1 MKWLLKRVAAGV
13 AALLVVVVAA
23 GALLGMRFSGDKADW
38 AAGAGGD
45 AAWLS
50 GEWLT
55 GERGA
60 GDRDTLK
67 ARVERAGIG
76 ELYVLAGTI
85 GADGTVEGAGGSE
98 EAADFLAWAAEEL
111 PDVRVLAWLRH
122 RADGSSL
129 VEDRFDEEGREE
141 LSAAAGSMAGA
152 GFAGVHLDVAPVS
165 VNDPSYPVLLES
177 VREEIGDDAVLSVQA
192 LPVELVPGLR
202 VPYFAIDRG
211 ERYWSKG
218 YLRRVAE
225 RADVVVIPGHGS
237 GMPVGSMYGGYMVRQ
252 VEEAAEALDEERV
265 EDTAVRFGIPAYEGE
280 EWGPESGSE
289 DAATALEAVRIG
301 MTKAGAPR
309 MRDRD
314 AGVALYLLDTASDE
328 EWDAYV
334 SEWVEPSG

>member
-38 AAGAGGD
+38 AAGNGGD

-50 GEWLT
+50 DRWLT
-55 GERGA
+55 GEAGAEERGA
-60 GDRDTLK
+60 LK
-67 ARVERAGIG
+67 ARVEQGEIG
-76 ELYVLAGTI
+76 ELYVLAGEI
-85 GADGTVEGAGGSE
+85 DADGAVTGAGGSDG
-98 EAADFLAWAAEEL
+98 AAGFLEWAGQEL
-111 PDVRVLAWLRH
+111 PEVRVLAWLRH
-122 RADGSSL
+122 RAEGSSL
-129 VEDRFDEEGREE
+129 VEDRFDEQARTE
-141 LSAAAGSMAGA
+141 LSSAAGAMADA

-165 VNDPSYPVLLES
+165 VNDPSYPGLLEQ
-177 VREEIGDDAVLSVQA
+177 VGEEIGDDAVLSVQA

-225 RADVVVIPGHGS
+225 RADVVVVPGHGS

-252 VEEAAEALDEERV
+252 VEETAEALDTERT
-265 EDTAVRFGIPAYEGE
+265 EDTAVRFGVPTYEDE
-280 EWGPESGSE
+280 RWGPEAGSE
-289 DAATALEAVRIG
+289 DASTAVEAVRIG
-301 MTKAGAPR
+301 MTRAG
-309 MRDRD
+309 MRDTD

-328 EWDAYV
+328 DWDAYV
-334 SEWVEPSG
+334 AGWASPSG